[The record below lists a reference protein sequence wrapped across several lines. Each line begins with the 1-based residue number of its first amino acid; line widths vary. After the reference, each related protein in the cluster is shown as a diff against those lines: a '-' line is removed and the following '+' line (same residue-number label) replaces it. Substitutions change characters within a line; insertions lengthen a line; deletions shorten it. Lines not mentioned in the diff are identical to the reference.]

1 MQSGIVFTNFSASD
15 LCCEAS
21 SNSLSHVGEHATM
34 PRVTRMSIS
43 PPNLLFGE
51 EKQMSTL

>member
-43 PPNLLFGE
+43 PPNLFFGE